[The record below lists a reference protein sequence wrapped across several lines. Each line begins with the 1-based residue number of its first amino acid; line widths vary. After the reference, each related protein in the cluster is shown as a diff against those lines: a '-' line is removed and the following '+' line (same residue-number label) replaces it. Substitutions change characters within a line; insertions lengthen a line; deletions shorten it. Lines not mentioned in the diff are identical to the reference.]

1 MALVQFRQ
9 RLETEFAQRRQ
20 RNPRYSLRA
29 FARDLVTDHATLS
42 QILRGR
48 RRLSARRVALFG
60 HRLGLSRSTV
70 VDASIEQ
77 HAEAILRLVRS
88 GKYQPNSRWIATR
101 TGIPVDGVNA
111 ALDRLIRHRQLAMES
126 KKRWRALR

>member
-1 MALVQFRQ
+1 MPAVQFRQ
-9 RLETEFAQRRQ
+9 RLESEFALRRH
-20 RNPRYSLRA
+20 RNPHYSLRA

-48 RRLSARRVALFG
+48 RPLSARMVAQFG
-60 HRLGLSRSTV
+60 PRLGLNRATI
-70 VDASIEQ
+70 VDCSVEQ
-77 HAEAILRLVRS
+77 HAETILKLVRS

-111 ALDRLIRHRQLAMES
+111 ALDRLIRHRRLVMQTS
-126 KKRWRALR
+126 THWKALL